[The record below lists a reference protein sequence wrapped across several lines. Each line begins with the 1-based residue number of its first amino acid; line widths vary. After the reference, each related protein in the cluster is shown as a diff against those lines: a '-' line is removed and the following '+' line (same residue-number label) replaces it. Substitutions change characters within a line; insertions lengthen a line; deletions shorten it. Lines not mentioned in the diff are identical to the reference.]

1 MVRST
6 LLPIQLHTSPKGDTG
21 RVTAISS
28 VDMFFDIFDDLNL
41 LNIIKV
47 SYRQV
52 SYAKLLKP

>member
-6 LLPIQLHTSPKGDTG
+6 LLPIHLHTSPKGEIR
-21 RVTAISS
+21 RVTAIWSAAK
-28 VDMFFDIFDDLNL
+28 FFAIFEDLNL

-47 SYRQV
+47 SYVQV